1 MARGRHRV
9 VGVVQGNSKVVPS
22 LRALF
27 AAATL
32 SFDVA
37 ARVWGVSPSEDF
49 MGRAIWLCAAF
60 GALIFA
66 AGHAVAAPACADGRT
81 PVDAH
86 PLDGP
91 AVARAGR
98 LAQVGGVAASVG
110 TSDQPTPDLGLC
122 VTPSAVF
129 VRADA
134 LALGDFGP
142 LAWALAAWHLRAEPT
157 GVAGMAG
164 CLLGRLG
171 LPVAELSMEIEAAIL
186 AFPVMAEGG
195 ETTEARRAAIRAGA
209 LRCK

>member
-1 MARGRHRV
+1 
-9 VGVVQGNSKVVPS
+9 
-22 LRALF
+22 
-27 AAATL
+27 
-32 SFDVA
+32 
-37 ARVWGVSPSEDF
+37 
-49 MGRAIWLCAAF
+49 MGRAIWLCAAV
-60 GALIFA
+60 GAFVFATGA
-66 AGHAVAAPACADGRT
+66 AGSAVAAPACADGRT
-81 PVDAH
+81 PVDAL

-91 AVARAGR
+91 AAARAGR
-98 LAQVGGVAASVG
+98 LAQAGGVAASVG

-171 LPVAELSMEIEAAIL
+171 LPVAELSVEIEAAIL
-186 AFPVMAEGG
+186 AFPVAAEGG
-195 ETTEARRAAIRAGA
+195 ETTEARRDAIRAGA